1 MDDNG
6 TLLAGRLKQLFK
18 PSRFLT
24 GFLALGTA
32 GFFAFGAWVFYEGIL
47 WNSRLVSWKKVP
59 GTIVEKK
66 VDKKGN
72 CRYEYEF
79 LFNKRFYRGDKVIF
93 SRTFSGYRKVGDKCT
108 VLMDPEDPGKH
119 ALFAEPSFLGRILF
133 YIQGVLFFFFCL
145 VGCFGIFE
153 YISDCRKNAQ
163 LPEKLRTYLNS
174 FAPEVL
180 EQLRLQERT
189 FQPSLFMPLLV
200 YEKAGILFFYGRR
213 NRVGMGLFYVF
224 HAGIIAAA
232 CLLDDQPLA
241 AMLGVMVFLAVAADL
256 KRFRAGVEFEKER
269 FFIESTFMGLRREN
283 KCYDFFFADIEYF
296 LVTSAQKNRRGLG
309 IHAAAVLK
317 DGRSFIL
324 FSLPPDKRW
333 RQGLHFLPELAEKC
347 GRKPLV
353 FDV

>member
-6 TLLAGRLKQLFK
+6 TLLAERLKQLFK

-24 GFLALGTA
+24 GFLALGTV

-79 LFNKRFYRGDKVIF
+79 LFNKRFHRGDKVIF

-133 YIQGVLFFFFCL
+133 YIQGVFFFFFCL
-145 VGCFGIFE
+145 ACCFGIFE
-153 YISDCRKNAQ
+153 YISGCRKNAQ
-163 LPEKLRTYLNS
+163 LPDDLRAYLNS

-180 EQLRLQERT
+180 EQLRLQERDWQRSAVKALQQSERNGILLLCGGRNMT
-189 FQPSLFMPLLV
+189 ACCLV
-200 YEKAGILFFYGRR
+200 YL
-213 NRVGMGLFYVF
+213 F
-224 HAGIIAAA
+224 HAGIFIAA
-232 CLLDDQPLA
+232 CLLEYYPWA
-241 AMLGVMVFLAVAADL
+241 ALLGVQLVLSAVLDL
-256 KRFRAGVEFEKER
+256 FRFRTGVEFEKER

-317 DGRSFIL
+317 DGRAFVL
-324 FSLPPDKRW
+324 FSLPPGKCW
-333 RQGLHFLPELAEKC
+333 QKGLVFLPELAERS
-347 GRKPLV
+347 GSKPLV
-353 FDV
+353 FDL